1 MNSLTAYA
9 LGPLLNKRLKNC
21 VIKGVYQYP
30 NLVTISLSGGW
41 HSFLHIFHSGFEPE
55 LVPSNSLIANI
66 QYSVP
71 IFQQATD
78 NKIIDVKTLGTDRI
92 ILITIR
98 SSESWSGDINYIL
111 RFDFI
116 PSNSPVTLFNGETGG
131 VISTVN
137 SSRSNAP
144 TSPHNIPPARP
155 FSLLSL
161 PNEKPSGFLATGGVS
176 QESPDKNK
184 NLVVKLFNSI
194 SGLDPLLAEA
204 IVTES
209 NGNPDSIWIM
219 AHKISEK
226 LKKGQF
232 KWHIYQLSESDN
244 IKSAIYPL
252 SLPVG
257 NEIARTES
265 YSEAM
270 RLHTELSILPL
281 FIQELRQKAAKAKRK
296 ELKRLKRL
304 SGNLSK
310 DLDKASRHE
319 EFSLYGNLLSTHYNR
334 IKKGMKKITLP
345 DFSGTKEITIPL
357 DSALEP
363 KQNVQHYFKKA
374 KKGKKGLKKITNR
387 LKPVEER
394 SAQLSD
400 SLEELLRLTTP
411 DELLKLIPSQK
422 DSSFPRKGRSPE
434 RFKQFVLNKHYTV
447 YVGRSAK
454 ENDLLTHKFA
464 SRQDLWFHAK
474 GVPGSHVILKGAN
487 KSTPPNILKTAASIA
502 AYYSK
507 SRHSKIAPV
516 TCTEKKYVSKPR
528 KSPPGTASIQRETVF
543 FVNPSIPSSD

>member
-9 LGPLLNKRLKNC
+9 LGPLLNTRLKNR
-21 VIKGVYQYP
+21 VIKGIYQYP

-55 LVPSNSLIANI
+55 LVPSDSLIANTK
-66 QYSVP
+66 YSVP
-71 IFQQATD
+71 IFEQAAD
-78 NKIIDVKTLGTDRI
+78 SKIIDIKTLGTDRI
-92 ILITIR
+92 ILITTR

-111 RFDFI
+111 RLDLI
-116 PSNSPVTLFNGETGG
+116 PSNSPVTLFSGESGG
-131 VISTVN
+131 VISTLN
-137 SSRSNAP
+137 SSRSKAP
-144 TSPHNIPPARP
+144 TSPRDIPPARP

-161 PNEKPSGFLATGGVS
+161 PNEKPSNFLSAPGGS
-176 QESPDKNK
+176 QESQEKDQ
-184 NLVVKLFNSI
+184 NLVAALFNSI
-194 SGLDPLLAEA
+194 SGLDPLLAET

-209 NGNPDSIWIM
+209 NGNPDSIWAM
-219 AHKISEK
+219 VHKISEK
-226 LKKGQF
+226 LTNGRF
-232 KWHIYQLSESDN
+232 EWHLYQLSESAGL
-244 IKSAIYPL
+244 KSAVYPL

-257 NEIARTES
+257 TEIARTES
-265 YSEAM
+265 YTEAM

-281 FIQELRQKAAKAKRK
+281 FIQELRQKASKVKRR

-319 EFSLYGNLLSTHYNR
+319 EFSLYGNLLSTHYDR
-334 IKKGMKKITLP
+334 IKRGMKEITLP
-345 DFSGTKEITIPL
+345 DFSGTKEITIQL

-363 KQNVQHYFKKA
+363 RQNVQHYFKKA
-374 KKGKKGLKKITNR
+374 KKGKKGLKKIADR

-400 SLEELLRLTTP
+400 SLEETLRLTNP
-411 DELLKLIPSQK
+411 DKLLKLIPSQK
-422 DSSFPRKGRSPE
+422 ASSFPRKGRSPE
-434 RFKQFVLNKHYTV
+434 GFKQFVLDKHYTV
-447 YVGRSAK
+447 YVGRSAR

-487 KSTPPNILKTAASIA
+487 KSTPPDILKRAAAIA